1 MNIIYV
7 FDQDK
12 AEFLQSLGFKY
23 TERNIDGK
31 KTYRF
36 LGTEKLMESLNSKFD
51 KSDFLVR
58 KNMCF

>member
-1 MNIIYV
+1 MDIIYI
-7 FDQDK
+7 FDQGK
-12 AEFLQSLGFKY
+12 AELLQNLGFKY

-31 KTYRF
+31 KAYRF

-51 KSDFLVR
+51 KSDFLVS